1 MTASVGFT
9 SVEVAIT
16 EPQRPKVGYVGAEV
30 LLQPASGV
38 TVGFAAIQV
47 ITKLNPDTNR
57 RITGETAEVIIKAA
71 RSTARVTGETAEVVL
86 GAPTPVAYVSNQN
99 VDVIMTGNPNADV
112 SWMGTELLMSV
123 APAVQS
129 NFSWMGLEFLVP
141 AAPKI
146 SSNWIGLEML
156 VDVNLLDDLPDYL
169 DFGDAYDGVP
179 NMDLY
184 SYPLT
189 VTGLS
194 NGTIITLYS
203 YDNLMFS
210 PDGNTFSTTINVQ
223 NNSQVYL
230 KRHLD
235 NIFSADYLVYTES
248 SFSGETEVGK
258 WQLVGPSGTKMFDYN
273 YASNQTSVA
282 NWDNYASST
291 DSQVTIE
298 AEYQDMQRN
307 ETDAA
312 LPEMTNL
319 NISTADAPTGEFANQ
334 TDEIKDTLASTSLF
348 NNQTDE
354 IKDTLAPTSVFDD
367 QSSEIKFAFAPMSL
381 FKNSSSEL
389 KFAGIMESLFTSTR
403 SHYETVESLRALFF
417 NNGNLNIIAANSAQQ
432 KIEAF
437 TFGQQI
443 ARQTNQFGFNYLT
456 TKPADAVEGKIAVPL
471 NWRTVATQMEIYR
484 FDKLR
489 LVDVYFDNPHLEDYK
504 QVSEIPFYWISWEN
518 RQIMAQWV
526 FENYNLRILIGMDWV
541 DFSNKNFTEID
552 STWMYQHLV
561 EFHDF
566 TLHSEYT
573 PWIQGNYFNI
583 SLDAQMF
590 NLANNVSYS
599 IEPTIEASHQT
610 YFVNPMYSYQYAID
624 SLKTIDLNAI
634 YDNDLIYNST
644 NYVRQGGYQTPQLA
658 QDAAS
663 SYPSNITIIYQQPEG
678 TYSYNVLYTNDVW
691 CGDVPVKPVL
701 KAIAWY
707 LGGG

>member
-99 VDVIMTGNPNADV
+99 VDVIMTGNPTANM

-169 DFGDAYDGVP
+169 DYGDVYAIPGF
-179 NMDLY
+179 DLY

-189 VTGLS
+189 ISGLS
-194 NGTIITLYS
+194 NGTTITLYS
-203 YDNLMFS
+203 YDDLKFS
-210 PDGNTFSTTINVQ
+210 LDGNNFTNTISVQ
-223 NNSQVYL
+223 NNNQVYL
-230 KRHLD
+230 TKHPSS
-235 NIFSADYLVYTES
+235 IFSDTYLIYTES
-248 SFSGETEVGK
+248 SFSGETEVGS
-258 WQLVGPSGTKMFDYN
+258 WNLVGPSQAIMYDYN
-273 YASNQTSVA
+273 YASNQTSTT
-282 NWDNYASST
+282 NWDNYTPVTDNQASI
-291 DSQVTIE
+291 D
-298 AEYQDMQRN
+298 AEYIAIQNNEADMS
-307 ETDAA
+307 
-312 LPEMTNL
+312 LPEMANF
-319 NISTADAPTGEFANQ
+319 NVSEANAPIGEFANQ
-334 TDEIKDTLASTSLF
+334 TDEIKDASAPNSLF

-354 IKDTLAPTSVFDD
+354 IKDALAPDSVFDD
-367 QSSEIKFAFAPMSL
+367 QTSEIKLAFAPMSL
-381 FKNSSSEL
+381 FKNTSSEL

-403 SHYETVESLRALFF
+403 SYYETVESLRALFF

-443 ARQTNQFGFNYLT
+443 THQTNKFGFNYLT
-456 TKPADAVEGKIAVPL
+456 TRPADAIEGKIAVPL

-489 LVDVYFDNPHLEDYK
+489 LVDVYFHNPHLEDYK
-504 QVSEIPFYWISWEN
+504 QVVEIPLYWISWEN

-541 DFSNKNFTEID
+541 KFSNMNFTEID
-552 STWMYQHLV
+552 TDWMYQHLV
-561 EFHDF
+561 EFHEF
-566 TLHSEYT
+566 TLNSEYI
-573 PWIQGNYFNI
+573 PWIQGHYFNI
-583 SLDAQMF
+583 NLDAEFF
-590 NLANNVSYS
+590 NLATTVSYS
-599 IEPTIEASHQT
+599 LEPIIEASHKT
-610 YFVNPMYSYQYAID
+610 YFINPLYSYQYAID
-624 SLKTIDLNAI
+624 SLKTIDLNAV

-663 SYPSNITIIYQQPEG
+663 SYPTNITIVYQQPEG